1 MLLSRSQQRSGPAR
15 SRFPYAAAN
24 HPRAGCAVDIET
36 HTFRALTR
44 TRAPILSS
52 RTRIVVHCP
61 VALFVPARPNRRG
74 AAAGMAP
81 PRLVPRFANSSQA
94 TAVLGQS
101 AHLIDLMFLAPVHQ
115 FLAAEARVGA
125 QTRCSPL
132 KMYSGR

>member
-1 MLLSRSQQRSGPAR
+1 M
-15 SRFPYAAAN
+15 
-24 HPRAGCAVDIET
+24 DIET
-36 HTFRALTR
+36 HTFPALTR

-115 FLAAEARVGA
+115 FRAAEARVGA